1 MHKNE
6 VLVLDIIDMIFAL
19 LTKDKK
25 TAKDFAESIG
35 VSTGNVSD
43 WKSRRS
49 RPNIDTLPKI
59 ADYFDVSVDYLLG
72 RTDKPEV
79 NR

>member
-1 MHKNE
+1 M
-6 VLVLDIIDMIFAL
+6 
-19 LTKDKK
+19 
-25 TAKDFAESIG
+25 
-35 VSTGNVSD
+35 STGNVSD

-49 RPNIDTLPKI
+49 KPNIDTLPKI

-72 RTDKPEV
+72 RTDNPKV

>member
-1 MHKNE
+1 
-6 VLVLDIIDMIFAL
+6 LDTIDKIFHL
-19 LTKDKK
+19 IKENKM
-25 TAKDFAESIG
+25 TAMSFAESIG

-49 RPNIDTLPKI
+49 KPNIDTLPKI

-72 RTDKPEV
+72 RTDNPKV